1 MSELLTVL
9 KSQEGFISAN
19 GVDAERVAEAEEKL
33 GLKFALDYK
42 EYLLEFGIACIDGHE
57 FTGLIDPPGDESVIE
72 ITERARTKN
81 KFSGDMYVLENLGID
96 FAYIWQKSGGKIF
109 QTVGDSIPKLICG
122 SFIDYIKMCE
132 DEDDQPE

>member
-81 KFSGDMYVLENLGID
+81 HFGGDMYVLENLGID
-96 FAYIWQKSGGKIF
+96 FAYIWQKTNGEVY
-109 QTVGDSIPKLICG
+109 QTVGNSKPELVCG
-122 SFIDYIKMCE
+122 SFAEYVEMCDDE
-132 DEDDQPE
+132 DE

>member
-42 EYLLEFGIACIDGHE
+42 EYLLEFGVACIDGHE
-57 FTGLIDPPGDESVIE
+57 FTGLIDSPHDESVIE
-72 ITERARTKN
+72 VTNRARSKN
-81 KFSGDMYVLENLGID
+81 NFCGDMYVLEDLGID
-96 FAYIWQKSGGKIF
+96 FAYVWQKTNGEVY
-109 QTVGDSIPKLICG
+109 QTVENSKPELVCG
-122 SFIDYIKMCE
+122 SFAEYVEMCDDE
-132 DEDDQPE
+132 DE